1 MKKTTE
7 KVSYLNYC
15 LYICGVMKDDDFHR
29 TKTKPNEKLLLLKLK
44 NGKAYAKHLLFKQ
57 LCQFYK
63 GGGISSNRFFES
75 VVFMDGVAC
84 GDAVFSA
91 IEMNLSSEQNNNRN
105 IGSGWQ

>member
-15 LYICGVMKDDDFHR
+15 LYICGVMKDDGFHR

-44 NGKAYAKHLLFKQ
+44 NEKLMLNTCYSRNYADFTGKGYFSQ
-57 LCQFYK
+57 P
-63 GGGISSNRFFES
+63 FFES

-84 GDAVFSA
+84 GDAVFSELRR
-91 IEMNLSSEQNNNRN
+91 IYLQNKIII
-105 IGSGWQ
+105 IGI

>member
-1 MKKTTE
+1 M
-7 KVSYLNYC
+7 LI
-15 LYICGVMKDDDFHR
+15 LQGRGVFLP
-29 TKTKPNEKLLLLKLK
+29 TV
-44 NGKAYAKHLLFKQ
+44 
-57 LCQFYK
+57 
-63 GGGISSNRFFES
+63 FES